1 MRVVIII
8 ATASDDKSDTD
19 GLRNERNPLP
29 VRFRRAEQRADDGR
43 YTAEPT
49 AADLA
54 RYFHLTD
61 ASLSTLAVPLLPNP
75 ILSSATGLRRIM
87 R

>member
-54 RYFHLTD
+54 RYFHLAD
-61 ASLSTLAVPLLPNP
+61 ATLLISTLAVPLLPKP
-75 ILSSATGLRRIM
+75 ESRQRYLT
-87 R
+87 